1 MEKYYQI
8 FLKKIQGEEEIR
20 NVYAEASYHFTR
32 LLSTLALLR
41 DLPEQHNWHLEY
53 KVKGK
58 DDYLKISDESGR
70 SLVPVASRN
79 GFDHK
84 N

>member
-20 NVYAEASYHFTR
+20 NVYAESSYHFTR

-41 DLPEQHNWHLEY
+41 DLPEQHSWHLEY
-53 KVKGK
+53 KAKGK
-58 DDYLKISDESGR
+58 EDYLKISDENGR
-70 SLVPVASRN
+70 SLVAVAPRN
-79 GFDHK
+79 G
-84 N
+84 